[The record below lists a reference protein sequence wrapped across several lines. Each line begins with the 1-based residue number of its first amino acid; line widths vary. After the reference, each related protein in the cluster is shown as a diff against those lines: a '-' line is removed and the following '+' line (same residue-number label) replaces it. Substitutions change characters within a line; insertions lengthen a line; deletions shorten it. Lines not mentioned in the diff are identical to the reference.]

1 MKRVKNT
8 TPMSSHV
15 TMPTMQMRYQ
25 PLEPLDTLELFPVMM
40 HRHQMFLPFEDI
52 ISDIRKEVERISEL
66 EGDKLEK
73 NYTNYFDDNVRQTFA
88 EKDWMKAIVIQL
100 KDTYVHLLGTG
111 YGNESVYDC
120 TRDEIDCFIW
130 VNRYQSEHSHSRHN
144 HKGTTMS
151 GTLYIKVD
159 EHTSPIMFQNPNEHR
174 NFIFDG
180 RDKLGQRDPESPNH
194 QCHRMEYLG
203 TGFTT
208 NQIIYHPAEGE
219 VLLWPAWLEHEVPK
233 GEHDDNYERISI
245 SFNLTHTRR
254 YKDNSPPFDY
264 KQIRPLG
271 DNNG

>member
-1 MKRVKNT
+1 M
-8 TPMSSHV
+8 
-15 TMPTMQMRYQ
+15 
-25 PLEPLDTLELFPVMM
+25 LEL
-40 HRHQMFLPFEDI
+40 QGDED
-52 ISDIRKEVERISEL
+52 R
-66 EGDKLEK
+66 K
-73 NYTNYFDDNVRQTFA
+73 NYTNYFDENVRQTFA
-88 EKDWMKAIVIQL
+88 EKDWMSSIVTQL
-100 KDTYVHLLGTG
+100 KDTYVELMGSG
-111 YGNESVYDC
+111 YGNKQVYDC

-130 VNRYQSEHSHSRHN
+130 VNRYQSEHSHPRHN

-159 EHTSPIMFQNPNEHR
+159 EDTSPIMFQNPNEPR

-180 RDKLGQRDPESPNH
+180 RDKISQRDPESPNH

-203 TGFTT
+203 TEFTT

-219 VLLWPAWLEHEVPK
+219 VLMWPSWLEHEVPK

-264 KQIRPLG
+264 NQIRPLG